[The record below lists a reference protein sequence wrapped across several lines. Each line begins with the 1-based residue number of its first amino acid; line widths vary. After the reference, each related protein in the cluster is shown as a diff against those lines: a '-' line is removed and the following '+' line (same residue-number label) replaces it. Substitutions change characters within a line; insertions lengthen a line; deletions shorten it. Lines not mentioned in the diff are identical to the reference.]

1 VITRSVLF
9 VDHAREL
16 GGAEHSLLLLLRF
29 LDRQRFQPH
38 LACGGDPLAR
48 RAAGLGVPVHAV
60 ALPRLR
66 RSPSWARDWLRGAR
80 ALAAHARAVDAR
92 LLVANTVRAAL
103 YTALA
108 ARLAGVPFVWHM
120 RDFWLSEE
128 RPRSLWAD
136 RLGKTILGAAACCII
151 ANSHNTAAHLPRSR
165 KVVVVPN
172 GIDAARYMPQ
182 MDGRPFRQQHAIPA
196 AAPLI
201 GVVGRLRPWKG
212 QARFLRAAA
221 RIARA
226 RPDAWFAIVGG
237 TILDADR
244 SYGQELQR
252 MAVELGLAERVV
264 FTGQLDDVRP
274 ALAAMDVFVHPGD
287 PEPFGLATVE
297 AMAMGKPVVAF
308 GHGALPE
315 IVEEGVSG
323 LLAPPGDEEA
333 LAQAVLALLSD
344 EGWRAAMGRAGRARV
359 ERAFTAERM
368 AAEVAAVLAACLT

>member
-1 VITRSVLF
+1 MVLF

-16 GGAEHSLLLLLRF
+16 GGAEHSLLLLLQR
-29 LDRQRFQPH
+29 LDRQCFRPC

-48 RAAGLGVPVHAV
+48 RAANLGVPVHII

-66 RSPSWARDWLRGAR
+66 RSPLWARDWLRGAHT
-80 ALAAHARAVDAR
+80 LAAHARAVGAR
-92 LLVANTVRAAL
+92 LFVANTVRAAF
-103 YTALA
+103 YTTLA
-108 ARLAGVPFVWHM
+108 ARLTGIPFVWHM

-128 RPRSLWAD
+128 QPKFVWAD

-151 ANSHNTAAHLPRSR
+151 ANSHSTAAHLPCPR
-165 KVVVVPN
+165 KVVVVHN
-172 GIDAARYMPQ
+172 GIDTTRYTPQ
-182 MDGRPFRQQHAIPA
+182 MDGRPFRQQHAIPT
-196 AAPLI
+196 AAPLV

-212 QARFLRAAA
+212 QARFLRMAAS
-221 RIARA
+221 IARA

-237 TILDADR
+237 TILDADH
-244 SYGQELQR
+244 SYGQKLQR
-252 MAVELGLAERVV
+252 MVIELGLAERVV

-308 GHGALPE
+308 SHGALPE
-315 IVEEGVSG
+315 IVEEGVGG

-344 EGWRAAMGRAGRARV
+344 EGRRAAMGQAGRTHV

-368 AAEVAAVLAACLT
+368 AAGVATVLAACLTRK

>member
-1 VITRSVLF
+1 MSVFF

-16 GGAEHSLLLLLRF
+16 GGAEHSLLLLLQH
-29 LDRQRFQPH
+29 LDRQRFRPH
-38 LACGGDPLAR
+38 LACGGNPLAH
-48 RAAGLGVPVHAV
+48 RAAGLGVPVHTV

-66 RSPSWARDWLRGAR
+66 RSLSWTRDWMNGAR
-80 ALAAHARAVDAR
+80 ALAAHARAADAR
-92 LLVANTVRAAL
+92 LFVANTVRAAL

-108 ARLAGVPFVWHM
+108 ARLTGLPFVWHM

-128 RPRSLWAD
+128 RPRLLWAD
-136 RLGKTILGAAACCII
+136 RLGKAILSAAACCVI
-151 ANSHNTAAHLPRSR
+151 ANSHSTAAHLPCSH
-165 KVVVVPN
+165 KVAVIYN
-172 GIDAARYMPQ
+172 GIDTARYTSQ
-182 MDGRPFRQQHAIPA
+182 MDGGPFRQQYAIPY

-226 RPDAWFAIVGG
+226 RPDAWFTIVGG

-244 SYGQELQR
+244 SYARALQR
-252 MAVELGLAERVV
+252 MATDLGMIDRVV
-264 FTGQLDDVRP
+264 FTGQLADVRP

-287 PEPFGLATVE
+287 AEPFGLVTVE

-308 GHGALPE
+308 SHGALPE

-344 EGWRAAMGRAGRARV
+344 EEWRAAMGRAGRARV
-359 ERAFTAERM
+359 ERAFTAGRM

>member
-1 VITRSVLF
+1 MSVFF

-16 GGAEHSLLLLLRF
+16 GGAERSLLLLLQH
-29 LDRQRFQPH
+29 LDRQRFLPH

-48 RAAGLGVPVHAV
+48 RAADLGAPVHIV

-66 RSPSWARDWLRGAR
+66 RSASWARDWLRGAR
-80 ALAAHARAVDAR
+80 ALATHARAAGAR
-92 LLVANTVRAAL
+92 LFVANTVRAAL

-108 ARLAGVPFVWHM
+108 AHLAGIPFVWHM

-128 RPRSLWAD
+128 QPRFVWAD
-136 RLGKTILGAAACCII
+136 RLGKAILGAAACRVI
-151 ANSHNTAAHLPRSR
+151 ANSRSTAAQLPCSR
-165 KVVVVPN
+165 KVAIVYN
-172 GIDAARYMPQ
+172 GIDTARYTPH
-182 MDGRPFRQQHAIPA
+182 MDGQPFRQQYAIPSG
-196 AAPLI
+196 APLI

-237 TILDADR
+237 TILDADHR
-244 SYGQELQR
+244 YTQELQR
-252 MAVELGLAERVV
+252 MAMELGMAERVI

-274 ALAAMDVFVHPGD
+274 ALAAMDIFVHPGD

-308 GHGALPE
+308 SHGALPE
-315 IVEEGVSG
+315 IVEGGVSG

-333 LAQAVLALLSD
+333 LAQVILALLSD
-344 EGWRAAMGRAGRARV
+344 EEQRVAMGQAGRKRV

-368 AAEVAAVLAACLT
+368 AAEVATILAACLT